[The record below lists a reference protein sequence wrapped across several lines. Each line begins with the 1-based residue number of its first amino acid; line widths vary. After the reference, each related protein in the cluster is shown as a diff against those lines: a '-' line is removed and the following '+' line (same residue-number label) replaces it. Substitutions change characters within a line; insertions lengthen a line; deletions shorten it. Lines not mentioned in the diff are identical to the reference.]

1 MESINVKSQN
11 NYSRTIIA
19 LISII
24 CVVIL
29 GLVLKNA
36 SSIFIPFVLA
46 IFLSFILN
54 PVITFFEKL
63 RFPGVLAVLFSVIL
77 SIVVL
82 GLIGIFIKGSIE
94 SFVTEFP
101 KYENRIN
108 DIVENLLQLLSVS
121 SSTGESALQDN
132 PQLADLFENFSVP
145 SLIKG
150 MVASMG
156 SFLSSSFLIFLILM
170 FLLAGRKQFT
180 KKSYKAFNSDVS
192 EKIVEVVT
200 KINDQ
205 IQQYLVAKTMV
216 SLLTALLVGIVLYLF
231 DIEFI
236 GIWILLTFL
245 LNFIPNVGSMVATL
259 LPIPIA
265 VIQYDNF
272 GVVIWIVFCI
282 LIIQLAIGN
291 VLEPKVVGRRI
302 NLSPLVLLFSL
313 ALWGYIWGI
322 VGMFLAVPLMVM
334 IRIILE
340 NIDGLRFI
348 SVYMGAE
355 VKQT

>member
-1 MESINVKSQN
+1 MESTNIKSPN
-11 NYSRTIIA
+11 DYNKIILA
-19 LISII
+19 LLSII

-29 GLVLKNA
+29 GVVLKNA
-36 SSIFIPFVLA
+36 STIFIPFVLA

-63 RFPGVLAVLFSVIL
+63 RFPGVLAILVSVIL

-94 SFVTEFP
+94 SFITEFP

-108 DIVENLLQLLSVS
+108 DIVENLLQLLSV

-170 FLLAGRKQFT
+170 FLLAGRKQLT
-180 KKSYKAFNSDVS
+180 KKSYEAFNSDVS
-192 EKIVEVVT
+192 KKIVGVINN
-200 KINDQ
+200 INDQ
-205 IQQYLVAKTMV
+205 IQKYLVAKTLV
-216 SLLTALLVGIVLYLF
+216 SLVTALLVGVVLYLF

-236 GIWILLTFL
+236 GIWMLLTFL
-245 LNFIPNVGSMVATL
+245 LNFIPNVGSLVATL
-259 LPIPIA
+259 LPVPIA
-265 VIQYDNF
+265 IIQYDNF
-272 GVVIWIVFCI
+272 GIVIWMVVCI
-282 LIIQLAIGN
+282 LIIQLVIGN
-291 VLEPKVVGRRI
+291 VVEPKIVGKRI

-334 IRIILE
+334 IRIIFE

-348 SVYMGAE
+348 SVYMGTGAKE
-355 VKQT
+355 S